1 MRKSKNYF
9 NKNRNYEHWCKF
21 KTQRN
26 FYQNLLRK
34 KKRTISAIQMLV
46 TKLITKVFRS
56 LQNLISVTRG

>member
-26 FYQNLLRK
+26 FYQNILRK
-34 KKRTISAIQMLV
+34 KKENHFSNTNISNE
-46 TKLITKVFRS
+46 TDNKSF
-56 LQNLISVTRG
+56 

>member
-26 FYQNLLRK
+26 FYQNILRK
-34 KKRTISAIQMLV
+34 KREPFQQYKC
-46 TKLITKVFRS
+46 
-56 LQNLISVTRG
+56 